1 MKLSI
6 QNVLYA
12 KRPFAT
18 ILVVFFYVYPV
29 SAEDK
34 TPDIQTYLPLFERNS
49 LGRKIL
55 DVRYSFKPRQKL
67 GPSKGLIVYPQDVHL
82 VYDVETGKYR
92 IETKVYDRPNETNR
106 YSHAIKIWDGNKS
119 LNWTRNVY
127 PKLGNPFLGRSM
139 RETPGVASIG
149 GNPDRPF
156 FLYIYYLTNDQ
167 PLTKVVSENNSRLTS
182 IAGDAITIE
191 TKISK
196 FLFSKKTG
204 ALGKIVCY
212 IPTSM
217 TNDNEKIIHETL
229 NLSNHVECSGFLV
242 PLRIVRTT
250 YDTNGEKDAS
260 YEYSVD
266 PQSLRMLDTVDDSV
280 FSVALPAGCYVD
292 DDIGKRSYTVTTI
305 DALPNDVEAVR
316 KALEKMLEQAQEQK
330 AAVEQ
335 K

>member
-1 MKLSI
+1 MKRSI
-6 QNVLYA
+6 RKVLYA
-12 KRPFAT
+12 MRPFAA
-18 ILVVFFYVYPV
+18 ILFVSLYVYPV

-55 DVRYSFKPRQKL
+55 DVRYSFKARR
-67 GPSKGLIVYPQDVHL
+67 GPDKKFSVKEETHL
-82 VYDVETGKYR
+82 VYDDETGKYR
-92 IETKVYDRPNETNR
+92 IEKKEYDRPNETNH
-106 YSHAIKIWDGNKS
+106 YSLVVKIWDGNKS

-196 FLFSKKTG
+196 FLFSRLDDC
-204 ALGKIVCY
+204 A
-212 IPTSM
+212 SW
-217 TNDNEKIIHETL
+217 
-229 NLSNHVECSGFLV
+229 LV
-242 PLRIVRTT
+242 R
-250 YDTNGEKDAS
+250 
-260 YEYSVD
+260 
-266 PQSLRMLDTVDDSV
+266 
-280 FSVALPAGCYVD
+280 
-292 DDIGKRSYTVTTI
+292 RST
-305 DALPNDVEAVR
+305 
-316 KALEKMLEQAQEQK
+316 
-330 AAVEQ
+330 
-335 K
+335 